1 MSYILEALRKA
12 DQEREFGAVPGL
24 ATPHETDRPGT
35 RSRRWPWV
43 IAVLLSVN
51 VVLVA
56 LLLVKRDAEAPHPAL
71 AAPERQ
77 QTGADDPLV
86 QALERTREDG
96 TSPAP
101 SSDRAAPTEN
111 RPTFSTGELAASPR
125 PVDSLILEP
134 LSQPENA
141 AETQVE
147 TVAAASDTQQL
158 QSWYELPQDFRMRIS
173 LPRLDLHV
181 YSDNPQ
187 NRFILVK
194 LKKYHE
200 GETLESGLVLE
211 EILPDG
217 MVMHYRGERFF
228 VEK

>member
-1 MSYILEALRKA
+1 MSYILEALKKA

-24 ATPHETDRPGT
+24 ATPHETDRAET
-35 RSRRWPWV
+35 RYRRWPWI

-51 VVLVA
+51 LVLVA
-56 LLLVKRDAEAPHPAL
+56 LLLVNRDAEAPDPAL

-77 QTGADDPLV
+77 QTGADDPL
-86 QALERTREDG
+86 ALAGERTREVG

-101 SSDRAAPTEN
+101 SPGGAAPAEN
-111 RPTFSTGELAASPR
+111 RPAFSTGELAASPK
-125 PVDSLILEP
+125 PANSLIPEP
-134 LSQPENA
+134 LSPPEDA
-141 AETQVE
+141 VETQVE
-147 TVAAASDTQQL
+147 TAAAASDAQQL
-158 QSWYELPQDFRMRIS
+158 QSWYELPQDFRMRLS

-194 LKKYHE
+194 LKKYQE
-200 GETLESGLVLE
+200 GDTLESGLVLE
-211 EILPDG
+211 KILPDG
-217 MVMHYRGERFF
+217 MVMRYRGERFF